1 MKEKIKELA
10 KKAGINLT
18 PAQFSGVLEDEVD
31 EFMLEDFAD
40 MLVKHIIKD
49 IENTNIL
56 NPCATTT
63 YDMSIAECARES
75 IINMIKNEYSISY
88 EFLEKEKL
96 GL

>member
-1 MKEKIKELA
+1 MKEKIKEIAMKTKLGSA
-10 KKAGINLT
+10 N
-18 PAQFSGVLEDEVD
+18 FDNGVNYYVGTDDTFEK
-31 EFMLEDFAD
+31 FAD

-56 NPCATTT
+56 NSCATTT
-63 YDMSIAECARES
+63 YDMSVAECARES

-88 EFLEKEKL
+88 EFLEKEKS